1 LARITKTFK
10 GEIFLYFII
19 VFILFT
25 AAILVFQ
32 YEREKQYRISQLE
45 NTLDNISEITFRFI
59 KQNELPIN
67 NHYEKINELQ
77 AIFPQSNVRI
87 TIIDLSG
94 NVLFDSFVKDYNS
107 MESHISRP
115 EIQKALELGKGS
127 NVRTSETTSTKYYY
141 YAKKYS
147 GFFIRSALT
156 YDIQVQNFLKTSRT
170 FIFFIIALFFITG
183 SLLLLVTYRLALSIT
198 KLKDFSIRAG
208 KNELVNFNQNFPENE
223 LGIIGEQIIR
233 VYNSLIK
240 TKDDLANER
249 EKLFNHLDALDEGIA
264 FFSSDKRITLSNS
277 RFVQFVNLFS
287 KKVTVPDK
295 KMLNTRE
302 FHKLNSFLNE
312 YLKNKKEIIPGELP
326 QLEYVFNK
334 DEKYYKIKC
343 LIFADLSFEVVITDV
358 TRLEKRRLIKQQLT
372 SNIAHELKT
381 PLASI
386 RGYLE
391 TIIDN
396 WPIPPEKQ
404 TYFLEKAHFQ
414 TERLTDLINDI
425 SLINNIEDAGE
436 LFEFKKVDLKKVVD
450 DVYENFSSRIEENR
464 VEFINAINK
473 GTIIN
478 GNESLLFSIF
488 QNFVENSINY
498 GGKKIRI
505 HVKCYLEDEKYLY
518 FSYSDTG
525 LGIPP
530 EHHPRIFERFYRVDR
545 GRSREKGGTGLGLAI
560 VKNAIQLH
568 KGEISVKS
576 KRKGGIIFIF
586 SLSKK

>member
-1 LARITKTFK
+1 MARITKTFK

-19 VFILFT
+19 VFILF
-25 AAILVFQ
+25 AVAILVFQ
-32 YEREKQYRISQLE
+32 YDREKQYRISQLE

-59 KQNELPIN
+59 TQNGLPIN

-87 TIIDLSG
+87 TIIDLNG
-94 NVLFDSFVKDYNS
+94 KVLFDSFVKDYNS
-107 MESHISRP
+107 MDSHIGRP
-115 EIQKALELGKGS
+115 EIQKAVEFGKGS

-147 GFFIRSALT
+147 GFFIRSAII

-170 FIFFIIALFFITG
+170 FLFFIIALFVITG

-233 VYNSLIK
+233 VYNNLIK

-264 FFSSDKRITLSNS
+264 FFSSDKTKTLSNS

-287 KKVTVPDK
+287 KKVAVSDK
-295 KMLNTRE
+295 KMLNTPE
-302 FHKLNSFLNE
+302 FHKLNNFLNE
-312 YLKNKKEIIPGELP
+312 YLKNKKEIDPGELP
-326 QLEYVFNK
+326 QLEYVCDK

-386 RGYLE
+386 KGYLE
-391 TIIDN
+391 TVIDN
-396 WPIPPEKQ
+396 WPLSPEKQ
-404 TYFLEKAHFQ
+404 MYFLGKAHFQ
-414 TERLTDLINDI
+414 AERLTDLINDI

-450 DVYENFSSRIEENR
+450 DVYENFASRIEENKI
-464 VEFINAINK
+464 EFINEIK
-473 GTIIN
+473 RGTAIN

-505 HVKCYLEDEKYLY
+505 HIKCYLEDEKYFYL
-518 FSYSDTG
+518 SYSDNG
-525 LGIPP
+525 IGIPA

-560 VKNAIQLH
+560 VNNAIQLH
-568 KGEISVKS
+568 KGEISVKN
-576 KRKGGIIFIF
+576 KRKGGIIFLF